1 MPIMAPRKRSSA
13 RRARPNPYPVAKR
26 KVGKPTRLA
35 GLFDRTLSSLPDAEV
50 TRIMARDTYFPV
62 RGSGYILGVV
72 RGGNVV
78 GWILAERLGYHNVKS
93 WMAAT
98 AQVPNPSKPKART
111 YAVARAEILRALQ
124 QEGWDVRANLKMPHA
139 TYPRGGFRLW
149 FKAQAIYESHG
160 SETSSFAGAHS
171 LWIGDIRTM
180 PVEDV
185 LAYIERVR
193 KSS

>member
-1 MPIMAPRKRSSA
+1 MPVMQVSGTKQLGADLHQWHAGMDAIYAVGSQFYAGRPVDVSDAQDALRLLEQEHRSRKATKLSRSAVAQLNAVIRNLRHRIDAAS
-13 RRARPNPYPVAKR
+13 ARPNP
-26 KVGKPTRLA
+26 
-35 GLFDRTLSSLPDAEV
+35 
-50 TRIMARDTYFPV
+50 
-62 RGSGYILGVV
+62 GSCSM
-72 RGGNVV
+72 RR
-78 GWILAERLGYHNVKS
+78 A
-93 WMAAT
+93 
-98 AQVPNPSKPKART
+98 NPSKTRT

-149 FKAQAIYESHG
+149 FKTQAIYESHG

>member
-1 MPIMAPRKRSSA
+1 MPVMQVSGTKQLGADLHQWHAGMDAIYAVGSQFYAARSVDISDAQDALRLLEQEHRNRKATKLSRSAVAQLNAVIRNLRHRIDAAS
-13 RRARPNPYPVAKR
+13 ARPNP
-26 KVGKPTRLA
+26 
-35 GLFDRTLSSLPDAEV
+35 
-50 TRIMARDTYFPV
+50 
-62 RGSGYILGVV
+62 GSCSM
-72 RGGNVV
+72 RR
-78 GWILAERLGYHNVKS
+78 A
-93 WMAAT
+93 
-98 AQVPNPSKPKART
+98 NPSKPKART

-139 TYPRGGFRLW
+139 THPRGGFRLW
-149 FKAQAIYESHG
+149 FKTQAIYESHG